1 MIRAMFILTRG
12 LQPYRVQSILERFTI
27 YVPVTEV
34 FNIILRYWLQNQ
46 ILKDTV
52 KVNFYLL

>member
-34 FNIILRYWLQNQ
+34 FNIILRCWLQNQ
-46 ILKDTV
+46 ILKV
-52 KVNFYLL
+52 KVNLYLL